1 METIQITL
9 PSSKSLSNRWL
20 VLDYLS
26 RQGIKIKNLSTAE
39 DTQLFKRLLRQLKM
53 NRRHNFDCH
62 DAATA
67 ARFLVGLCAV
77 TPGTHN
83 ITGSERLCQRPMQPL
98 FDALRS
104 VGCQIKCTG
113 QEGYLPVTITGVTP
127 AAGARA
133 VVDCSLSSQ
142 FASSMLLTA
151 ACAIHGMAVE
161 LQNVG
166 ASEPYIQMTLQ
177 ALTDAG
183 VNWTLKGNPPAYFVE
198 HNIPNC
204 DVVGIEK
211 DWSAAS
217 YFYNVA
223 AFKIGTRIHMSGLC
237 YPSTQGDCVVQD
249 LYARLGVESDTT
261 GLSIE
266 VERLDDP
273 EEYFEHD
280 FTTTPDIVPSMAV
293 CIAGLGVEGRLKGLS
308 NLRLKESDR
317 LNALVAELRKL
328 GVQLEA
334 TDDELHLLPSQITVS
349 EPVATYGD
357 HRIAMAFASLKVI
370 YPELEVAEPEVVA
383 KSFPAFFEMLER
395 VTQAEI
401 D

>member
-1 METIQITL
+1 METTQITL

-26 RQGIKIKNLSTAE
+26 RQGIKIKNLSTAD
-39 DTQLFKRLLRQLKM
+39 DTQLLKRLLRQLKM

-83 ITGSERLCQRPMQPL
+83 ITGSERLCQRPMAPL
-98 FDALRS
+98 FAALRS

-113 QEGYLPVTITGVTP
+113 QEDCLPVTITGITP
-127 AAGARA
+127 AAGTRV

-151 ACAIHGMAVE
+151 ACATHGMAVE

-166 ASEPYIQMTLQ
+166 PSEPYIQMTLQ

-183 VNWTLKGNPPAYFVE
+183 VNWSLKGNPPAYYVE

-217 YFYNVA
+217 YFYTA
-223 AFKIGTRIHMSGLC
+223 AALKLGVRLHMGGLC
-237 YPSTQGDCVVQD
+237 YPSTQGDCVALD
-249 LYARLGVESDTT
+249 LYTRLGVESDNT

-280 FTTTPDIVPSMAV
+280 FTDTPDIVPSVAV
-293 CIAGLGVEGRLKGLS
+293 CVAGLGIEGRLTGLG
-308 NLRLKESDR
+308 NLRFKESDR
-317 LNALVAELRKL
+317 INALVTELRKL
-328 GVQLEA
+328 NVKVEA
-334 TDDELHLLPSQITVS
+334 SDDELHILPSEIKVTQ
-349 EPVATYGD
+349 PVETYGD
-357 HRIAMAFASLKVI
+357 HRIAMAFASLKVVF
-370 YPELEVAEPEVVA
+370 PELEITNPEVVS
-383 KSFPAFFEMLER
+383 KSFPAFFEMLDR
-395 VTQAEI
+395 VVMA
-401 D
+401 